1 MSSTFKRRITS
12 NNQVFQQLEGTRP
25 TTTPGITFTSTG
37 LRDLDQVLS
46 GGQPLTTC
54 IWLEEDRWTCSLA
67 RCLVQYWCA
76 EALSQNQLIVAPVEL
91 DDGDSPL
98 LGPISWCLDERE
110 QLEAPSPPSS
120 SLKRVKDLLAAL
132 PRNLN
137 KDKDIKQQRIS
148 GDDQAEVL
156 LETLEEEEEDENNDE
171 PPDTADD
178 GLKIA
183 WQYKESVQ
191 RERMGHNDASRGVSS
206 PRSSPPANVFC
217 HSYDLQGHLSNQ
229 MDTEQNVLFP
239 EIQFRCPGCSYP
251 QQCCGFAYYRK
262 LKDQLQ
268 SLPTSKVQRLLLYY
282 PDLRVLHT
290 ALPLLV
296 SFVRSRKLPVV
307 VMVVVQ
313 PWTTSVS
320 TNVLRR
326 GCDYVL
332 AAESFVSRQQYPPPP
347 EFRRFQGL
355 LHVLKSAHKRPIS
368 NIYGLKRDRRKLF
381 IELLHIPP
389 EDYAAGGGSTGSG
402 VRSGAGRS
410 SSGLGCSSSGSAL
423 DF

>member
-1 MSSTFKRRITS
+1 MSSTFKRRNTS
-12 NNQVFQQLEGTRP
+12 NNQIFQQLEGTRP

-76 EALSQNQLIVAPVEL
+76 EALSQNQLVIVPVES
-91 DDGDSPL
+91 DDGESSL
-98 LGPISWCLDERE
+98 LGPISWCADERE
-110 QLEAPSPPSS
+110 QLEAQSPPVSF
-120 SLKRVKDLLAAL
+120 LKQVKDLLAAL

-137 KDKDIKQQRIS
+137 KDKDIKQQKMS
-148 GDDQAEVL
+148 GDDPAEVL

-171 PPDTADD
+171 APDAADD

-191 RERMGHNDASRGVSS
+191 RERRGHTDASRGVPS
-206 PRSSPPANVFC
+206 PRSSPSGNVFC
-217 HSYDLQGHLSNQ
+217 HSYDLQGRLSNQ
-229 MDTEQNVLFP
+229 LDTEQNVLFP
-239 EIQFRCPGCSYP
+239 EIQFRCLGCSYP
-251 QQCCGFAYYRK
+251 RQCCGFAYYRS

-268 SLPTSKVQRLLLYY
+268 SLPTTKVQRLLLYH
-282 PDLRVLHT
+282 PDLSVLQT

-296 SFVRSRKLPVV
+296 SFIRSKKLPVV
-307 VMVVVQ
+307 VMIVVQ

-326 GCDYVL
+326 TSDFVL

-347 EFRRFQGL
+347 EFQRFHGL
-355 LHVLKSAHKRPIS
+355 LQVVKSAHKRPIS
-368 NIYGLKRDRRKLF
+368 NIYGLKRDRRKLL

-389 EDYAAGGGSTGSG
+389 EDYAAKGGSTGSG
-402 VRSGAGRS
+402 VRSGAGRP